1 MINRWKSKKSKII
14 IILVVVLI
22 IMSGVGILMNFKLRD
37 LLQRY
42 TENQVTE
49 QARALAQHSSEQF
62 RLEMNSLESV
72 AKNISSD
79 AEMDSK
85 ILDTVI
91 GDKENVSMGILRL
104 DGTALVGETLN
115 FADFSG
121 VKKAFHGHSAVC
133 YKEGQGVLF
142 TTPVLDGENVI
153 YVLYKLY
160 DESILLS
167 KFGLS

>member
-49 QARALAQHSSEQF
+49 QARALAQLSSEQF

-121 VKKAFHGHSAVC
+121 V
-133 YKEGQGVLF
+133 
-142 TTPVLDGENVI
+142 
-153 YVLYKLY
+153 
-160 DESILLS
+160 
-167 KFGLS
+167 